1 MQSYP
6 DLDTFR
12 LTNAKLPGFPG
23 IRSPHR
29 KVPGLVRT
37 TGLTNAKSP
46 GFIGSGYLTG
56 DSVTLLYLSSIMLTI
71 VLQCSIVSCYRW
83 SGSVR
88 VQRYRDAGES
98 LGTGVR
104 GPRSHGDRETGW
116 RVAGGGD
123 FCELGKWVLSQN
135 QITKYS

>member
-12 LTNAKLPGFPG
+12 LTNAKLPGF
-23 IRSPHR
+23 ID
-29 KVPGLVRT
+29 
-37 TGLTNAKSP
+37 
-46 GFIGSGYLTG
+46 SGYLSR
-56 DSVTLLYLSSIMLTI
+56 DSVTLLYETGVMLTS
-71 VLQCSIVSCYRW
+71 VLQCSIVSCYRG

-98 LGTGVR
+98 LDTGVR